1 MKPTRYNFFA
11 IFLCTV
17 GCISILLGVI
27 VLFAWI
33 GGGTLGYVQYILMLS
48 ATLVN
53 GLILT
58 GLAALLDHQANIEQF
73 HYAQTEILKDQTKIL
88 KEILENTKPD
98 ENTLNNTSEN

>member
-17 GCISILLGVI
+17 GCIGILLGVI

-53 GLILT
+53 GLILS

-98 ENTLNNTSEN
+98 ENTLNNTSAN

>member
-17 GCISILLGVI
+17 GCIGILLGVI

-53 GLILT
+53 GLILS
-58 GLAALLDHQANIEQF
+58 GLAAG
-73 HYAQTEILKDQTKIL
+73 ILIGILSGILTKR
-88 KEILENTKPD
+88 
-98 ENTLNNTSEN
+98 LNPIIKQHFL

>member
-17 GCISILLGVI
+17 GCIGILLGVI

-53 GLILT
+53 GLILS
-58 GLAALLDHQANIEQF
+58 GLVLHCL
-73 HYAQTEILKDQTKIL
+73 TTKLI
-88 KEILENTKPD
+88 
-98 ENTLNNTSEN
+98 LNNFIMLKRKYLKTKQKYLKKF